1 MRRALLP
8 FFLSFFLVAPVLAS
22 GCLTA
27 PVSLQQFL
35 GQGGWG
41 VPSNY
46 VVSLHDLNG
55 DGIQEAVILL
65 TDTGWRGSGGCTLLV
80 AQQRGEAWHLISK
93 TTLVHPPVVALER
106 KRSGWQ
112 SLSVIVGGGGVATHP
127 VTLDFRRGRYPS
139 NPTVL
144 PASAGSSPSSGEPL
158 INGLR
163 CQSGTARP
171 DSSSKRT

>member
-1 MRRALLP
+1 MLSV
-8 FFLSFFLVAPVLAS
+8 FLSFFLVTPTLAS
-22 GCLTA
+22 DCLTTPA
-27 PVSLQQFL
+27 SLQQFL

-41 VPSNY
+41 VPGSY

-65 TDTGWRGSGGCTLLV
+65 TDAGWCGSGGCTLLV
-80 AQQRGEAWHLISK
+80 AQQRGEAWHMISK

-112 SLSVIVGGGGVATHP
+112 SLSVIVGGGGAATHP
-127 VTLDFRRGRYPS
+127 VTLDFRQGRYPS

-144 PASAGSSPSSGEPL
+144 PALPGPSPSYGEPL
-158 INGLR
+158 INGLQ
-163 CQSGTARP
+163 CQRGTARP
-171 DSSSKRT
+171 DFSSKWT